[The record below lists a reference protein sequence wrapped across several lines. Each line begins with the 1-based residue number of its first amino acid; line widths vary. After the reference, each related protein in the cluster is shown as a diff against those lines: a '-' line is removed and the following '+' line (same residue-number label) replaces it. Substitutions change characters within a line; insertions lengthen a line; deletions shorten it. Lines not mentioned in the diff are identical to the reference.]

1 MSHALEMIPSAMCR
15 RLDAH
20 LNRTHC
26 NALLT
31 LSWFMGSG
39 IDDYAEFLRGR
50 LVSGRTEAF

>member
-1 MSHALEMIPSAMCR
+1 MSHPLEPIPSALCR

-39 IDDYAEFLRGR
+39 IDDYAEFLYGE
-50 LVSGRTEAF
+50 LVSGWTVPF